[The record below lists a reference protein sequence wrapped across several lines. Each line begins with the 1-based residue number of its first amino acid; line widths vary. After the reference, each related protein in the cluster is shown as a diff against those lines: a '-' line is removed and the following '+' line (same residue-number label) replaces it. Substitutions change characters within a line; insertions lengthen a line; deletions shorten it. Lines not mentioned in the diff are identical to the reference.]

1 MTVSP
6 PEPLAID
13 HGGPVDCPFEPFP
26 DSALQGSI
34 SDRFDAIA
42 ARYPDALAV
51 QDLERRLTYRQ
62 LAGTVEAIAAAV
74 SAAGRSGPV
83 AILLNHDARYP
94 AALLGVLAA
103 GRIAVPLDVDHP
115 RDRNRLIAE
124 HAGATLVVSAGLLA
138 AQARELFPA
147 NLTVLDVE
155 ALDFTARAPRA
166 ARPGPEDIAYILYT
180 SGSTGAPKGVV
191 HDHRTALNDTLLT
204 TNTAHL
210 SCDDRMVI
218 FYSGVIGGIRNL
230 LGALLNGASLN
241 VLPPQLLQADGIVR
255 EIRARGVTIYQS
267 VPTLFRRVVQALEPG
282 ERMDTV
288 RLVRLTGDWVE
299 WSDFDAFRGAF
310 SPTAV
315 FCVAIGSTECS
326 STYANWFVDETVRE
340 AGAKIPVGR
349 VVPGL
354 RLTVVDDDGRDLDDG
369 EVGEFVVASPFLAR
383 GYWRAPD
390 LTAERFRTDP
400 ASPGGQI
407 FSTGDMG
414 LRRPDGLLEFAGRKD
429 GMVKLRGHRIELAE
443 VEAAL
448 RACSG
453 VKDAVLVVR
462 RHASGVPRSVTA
474 YVELEDG
481 IRGLLPR
488 HLLAMMSR
496 RLPRYM
502 LPARVEIVPAL
513 PRLPNFKVDRTALV
527 QLEASAAPPDD
538 PVTARAMEVF
548 ARVIEVGDV
557 TPNDNLLS
565 LGGDSLQAVSL
576 LLELETEF
584 RIRIPVDVFQQSQS
598 IGELARYIDER
609 SRRPRRNK
617 LVEPAPDDTAPSSDE
632 LERLARDVSAALDR
646 GLMPAL
652 PERSLA
658 WLRTSALGLIDM
670 GRLDLGEA
678 FVRRMHAADPAA
690 DWPGTMTFLFDHLPS
705 ARSGEPDLVD
715 RGTSDVQVMRRDNDT
730 VLLAFCGKGGRIG
743 LPLPMMNRWMG
754 LTNASVVYLR
764 DLGRHHYLGGVASLA
779 EGRAATLDAL
789 RRIMGELGGRRLIC
803 FGNSAGAFGALGY
816 GLALEAEAV
825 LCTAGLVNLEPEFN
839 TYLRYATQARIAREA
854 FPEAALDLRQALE
867 ESPRPPRTMLVYG
880 ERNWDDRQQAES
892 LAGTSATLIPLAD
905 TEGHS
910 IVPRMIDLGLFGE
923 LLQQLGS

>member
-1 MTVSP
+1 MTASS

-13 HGGPVDCPFEPFP
+13 HGGPVVWPFEPFP

-34 SDRFDAIA
+34 SDRFDAVA
-42 ARYPDALAV
+42 ARFPDALAV

-74 SAAGRSGPV
+74 CAAGLSGPV

-124 HAGATLVVSAGLLA
+124 HAGATLVISAGALA
-138 AQARELFPA
+138 AQARDLFPA

-155 ALDFTARAPRA
+155 ALDFTARAPRV

-310 SPTAV
+310 SPSAV

-390 LTAERFRTDP
+390 LTAERFRNDP

-414 LRRPDGLLEFAGRKD
+414 LKRPDGLLEFVGRKD

-443 VEAAL
+443 VEATL
-448 RACSG
+448 RTCTG
-453 VKDAVLVVR
+453 VKDAALVVR

-474 YVELEDG
+474 YVELENG

-527 QLEASAAPPDD
+527 QQDASAAPPDD
-538 PVTARAMEVF
+538 PVTARVMEVF
-548 ARVIEVGDV
+548 SRVLEVGDA

-565 LGGDSLQAVSL
+565 LGGDSLQAVNL

-584 RIRIPVDVFQQSQS
+584 RVRISTKVFEQSQS
-598 IGELARYIDER
+598 IRELARYIDER

-617 LVEPAPDDTAPSSDE
+617 LAEPAPDDTAPSSDE
-632 LERLARDVSAALDR
+632 LERLARDVSAALDQ
-646 GLMPAL
+646 GLRPTV
-652 PERSLA
+652 PERPLS
-658 WLRTSALGLIDM
+658 WLRASALGLIEG
-670 GRLDLGEA
+670 GRLDLGEP
-678 FVRRMHAADPAA
+678 FIRQMHAADLAA
-690 DWPGTMTFLFDHLPS
+690 EWPQTMVRMFDHLPS
-705 ARSGEPDLVD
+705 ARPGDATFID
-715 RGTSDVQVMRRDNDT
+715 QKTSDVQIVRRDSDT
-730 VLLAFCGKGGRIG
+730 VLLAFCGKAGRVG
-743 LPLPMMNRWMG
+743 LPLPMMNRWLG
-754 LTNASVVYLR
+754 QLGASVVYIR
-764 DLGRHHYLGGVASLA
+764 DLDRRHFLGGLASL
-779 EGRAATLDAL
+779 GPDRATTLDGL
-789 RRIMGELGGRRLIC
+789 RRLVDEMGGRRVLC

-816 GLALEAEAV
+816 GVALGADAIFCGAS
-825 LCTAGLVNLEPEFN
+825 LCNLEPEFN
-839 TYLRYATQARIAREA
+839 TYLRYASKARAEREA
-854 FPEAALDLRQALE
+854 FPDATLDLRRAFD
-867 ESPRPPRTMLVYG
+867 ESRGRPGRHWPTAHTTGTTAYR
-880 ERNWDDRQQAES
+880 RNPWPGPPSPSFPWPTARS
-892 LAGTSATLIPLAD
+892 TPSF
-905 TEGHS
+905 
-910 IVPRMIDLGLFGE
+910 RR
-923 LLQQLGS
+923 